1 MYFTWLFTAT
11 GTGKSLSMICGSL
24 SWLRFYEENRIG
36 DLNKKIDELRQE
48 ESKVDTTVDD
58 WITAGSIKNEIIEK
72 TRPLQ
77 RELDFLLKKIEK
89 IKDLRK
95 RRERI
100 QQKENHN
107 LESDFD
113 QLFHDA
119 KQVQDAVKKE
129 LSAMKSGF
137 DPGRF
142 SIVSPT
148 SS

>member
-1 MYFTWLFTAT
+1 
-11 GTGKSLSMICGSL
+11 MICGSL

-137 DPGRF
+137 DPG
-142 SIVSPT
+142 
-148 SS
+148 

>member
-1 MYFTWLFTAT
+1 
-11 GTGKSLSMICGSL
+11 MICGSL
-24 SWLRFYEENRIG
+24 SWLRFYERNRIG

-137 DPGRF
+137 DPGIF

>member
-1 MYFTWLFTAT
+1 
-11 GTGKSLSMICGSL
+11 MICGSL

-36 DLNKKIDELRQE
+36 DLNKKIDEMRQE

-58 WITAGSIKNEIIEK
+58 WITAGSIKNEIKEK

-137 DPGRF
+137 DPGRL

>member
-1 MYFTWLFTAT
+1 
-11 GTGKSLSMICGSL
+11 MICGSL

-36 DLNKKIDELRQE
+36 DLNKKIDEMRQE

-95 RRERI
+95 RREKI

-137 DPGRF
+137 DPSRF

>member
-1 MYFTWLFTAT
+1 
-11 GTGKSLSMICGSL
+11 MICGSL

-58 WITAGSIKNEIIEK
+58 WITAGSIKNEIIGK

-137 DPGRF
+137 DPGRL

>member
-1 MYFTWLFTAT
+1 
-11 GTGKSLSMICGSL
+11 MICGSL

-95 RRERI
+95 RREKI

-137 DPGRF
+137 DPGRL

>member
-1 MYFTWLFTAT
+1 
-11 GTGKSLSMICGSL
+11 MICGSL

-89 IKDLRK
+89 IKD
-95 RRERI
+95 
-100 QQKENHN
+100 
-107 LESDFD
+107 
-113 QLFHDA
+113 
-119 KQVQDAVKKE
+119 
-129 LSAMKSGF
+129 
-137 DPGRF
+137 
-142 SIVSPT
+142 
-148 SS
+148 

>member
-1 MYFTWLFTAT
+1 
-11 GTGKSLSMICGSL
+11 MICGSL

-95 RRERI
+95 RREKI

-137 DPGRF
+137 DPSRF